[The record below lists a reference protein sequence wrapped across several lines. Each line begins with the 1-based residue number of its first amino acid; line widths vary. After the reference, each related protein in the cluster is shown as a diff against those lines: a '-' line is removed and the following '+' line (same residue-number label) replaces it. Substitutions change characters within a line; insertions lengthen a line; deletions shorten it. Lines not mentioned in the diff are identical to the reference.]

1 MKYENNRKG
10 FTQNFC
16 SKSNVYILQ
25 IGIFDTK
32 TNVMGYMQR
41 GGNPSPFDRNMST
54 KLGAK
59 SFNWI
64 IEQLE
69 KPNVYD
75 KVNKN
80 VFTRKKDSACLLG
93 LRVKAYAFQ
102 PVVDLQIEADFE
114 HRRWKHIWW
123 HKCRAVMAILSQ
135 HDATYRP
142 ECVITPLDSVNV
154 S

>member
-1 MKYENNRKG
+1 
-10 FTQNFC
+10 
-16 SKSNVYILQ
+16 
-25 IGIFDTK
+25 
-32 TNVMGYMQR
+32 MGYMQR

-69 KPNVYD
+69 KPNVFD
-75 KVNKN
+75 EVNGN
-80 VFTRKKDSACLLG
+80 AFTRKKDSACLLG

-102 PVVDLQIEADFE
+102 PVDELKSEADFE

-123 HKCRAVMAILSQ
+123 HKCRSIMAILSQ
-135 HDATYRP
+135 HNASYSP
-142 ECVITPLDSVNV
+142 ECVITSLDSTNV
-154 S
+154 TK

>member
-1 MKYENNRKG
+1 MVVNIQGVNNKY
-10 FTQNFC
+10 
-16 SKSNVYILQ
+16 SILT
-25 IGIFDTK
+25 GIFDTK
-32 TNVMGYMQR
+32 TTVMGYMQR

-64 IEQLE
+64 IEQLQ

-75 KVNKN
+75 KVNGN
-80 VFTRKKDSACLLG
+80 AFTRKKDSACLLG

-102 PVVDLQIEADFE
+102 PVDELKSEADFE

-123 HKCRAVMAILSQ
+123 HKCRAIMAILSQ
-135 HDATYRP
+135 HNASYSP
-142 ECVITPLDSVNV
+142 ECTITSLDSTNV
-154 S
+154 TK

>member
-1 MKYENNRKG
+1 MYLD
-10 FTQNFC
+10 FHIL
-16 SKSNVYILQ
+16 YI
-25 IGIFDTK
+25 GVFDTK

-54 KLGAK
+54 KLAAK

-69 KPNVYD
+69 KPNVFD
-75 KVNKN
+75 KINGN
-80 VFTRKKDSACLLG
+80 AFTRKPDSACLLG

-102 PVVDLQIEADFE
+102 PVEDLKAEADFE

-123 HKCRAVMAILSQ
+123 GKCRSIMAILSQ
-135 HDATYRP
+135 HTATYHSDSII
-142 ECVITPLDSVNV
+142 VPLD
-154 S
+154 